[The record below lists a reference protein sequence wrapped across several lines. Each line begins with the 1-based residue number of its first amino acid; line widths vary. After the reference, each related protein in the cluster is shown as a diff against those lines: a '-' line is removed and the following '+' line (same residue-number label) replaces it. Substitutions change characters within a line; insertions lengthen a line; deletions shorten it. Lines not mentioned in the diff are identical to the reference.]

1 METQLQTAPNSN
13 KPVADYDVNKWNE
26 MSPEDRQKVLE
37 LASQI
42 NVTDSQSILSYGTT
56 AQNDLAKFSDSML
69 DQVRAKDTG
78 EIGANLTDL
87 LLKVQEVDVDALDP
101 EQKGF
106 SLAKLFGN
114 VKKETGKFMARYDKI
129 SVQIDKIIDQLDRAK
144 IQLIRDLTTLDALYE
159 KNLDYL
165 KELDIYIMAGTLKLK
180 DLNDKEL
187 PALREK
193 AQKSGDPVDAQR
205 VKDMLELISRFEKKV
220 HDLKLSRMISI
231 QTAPQIR
238 LIQNNDQTLVEKIQ
252 SSINNTIPLWRNQ
265 IVIAITMLRQQG
277 ALKLQR
283 DVTNATN
290 DLLSR
295 NSELLKTNSIDIAR
309 ENERGIVDIETLKK
323 VNEDLMITL
332 EETLKIQQDGRARR
346 IQAETELR
354 TMEDELKRK
363 LLEVKD
369 RY

>member
-205 VKDMLELISRFEKKV
+205 VKDMLELISRFE
-220 HDLKLSRMISI
+220 
-231 QTAPQIR
+231 
-238 LIQNNDQTLVEKIQ
+238 
-252 SSINNTIPLWRNQ
+252 
-265 IVIAITMLRQQG
+265 
-277 ALKLQR
+277 
-283 DVTNATN
+283 
-290 DLLSR
+290 
-295 NSELLKTNSIDIAR
+295 
-309 ENERGIVDIETLKK
+309 
-323 VNEDLMITL
+323 
-332 EETLKIQQDGRARR
+332 
-346 IQAETELR
+346 
-354 TMEDELKRK
+354 
-363 LLEVKD
+363 
-369 RY
+369 

>member
-1 METQLQTAPNSN
+1 M
-13 KPVADYDVNKWNE
+13 
-26 MSPEDRQKVLE
+26 
-37 LASQI
+37 
-42 NVTDSQSILSYGTT
+42 
-56 AQNDLAKFSDSML
+56 
-69 DQVRAKDTG
+69 
-78 EIGANLTDL
+78 
-87 LLKVQEVDVDALDP
+87 
-101 EQKGF
+101 
-106 SLAKLFGN
+106 
-114 VKKETGKFMARYDKI
+114 
-129 SVQIDKIIDQLDRAK
+129 
-144 IQLIRDLTTLDALYE
+144 
-159 KNLDYL
+159 
-165 KELDIYIMAGTLKLK
+165 
-180 DLNDKEL
+180 
-187 PALREK
+187 
-193 AQKSGDPVDAQR
+193 
-205 VKDMLELISRFEKKV
+205 
-220 HDLKLSRMISI
+220 HDLKLSSMISI